1 MRYYLLSRTFD
12 SELTPNVYC
21 LYCYKRQHFLF
32 FHRFNVFWLF
42 LITSFLHKL
51 LSIYEIL
58 PFAIYYCDEKITF
71 FNVFQSVILSRCH
84 LNSLYQIS
92 VSEHLFVNTL
102 AIDSTMNLNL
112 QLRQLKRHIFP

>member
-21 LYCYKRQHFLF
+21 LYCYKRQHFF
-32 FHRFNVFWLF
+32 CHRFNVFCLF
-42 LITSFLHKL
+42 LKTTFLYKL

-58 PFAIYYCDEKITF
+58 PHAIYYCDEIMTF

-92 VSEHLFVNTL
+92 VSEHLFVNML
-102 AIDSTMNLNL
+102 EIDSTMNLNL
-112 QLRQLKRHIFP
+112 QLRQLKTHFFP